1 MTMNTNLL
9 FPCSGAGTE
18 KHPHTT
24 KENNRMKQIIT
35 LLTLATLLS
44 TAPAFSAEMKI
55 GVVDLQRAVSETKE
69 GVAARNEIFKK
80 TEQFNAELKTIQTGF
95 DKLKA
100 ELEKDGAAM
109 KGEVRAEK
117 EQQLQQMIRDF
128 QKRQRDAQEEL
139 KQIEADMLQKLVTKL
154 ALIMGKIGDEGEY
167 SLILEQRDGVRYIS
181 KKVDIT
187 PLVIKKADEAYA
199 K

>member
-1 MTMNTNLL
+1 
-9 FPCSGAGTE
+9 
-18 KHPHTT
+18 
-24 KENNRMKQIIT
+24 MKQIIT